1 MPNSWEVI
9 LLCKT
14 PRAWIDRALNSLD
27 IVLLDHAHCEKKAAT
42 TAISLIHKYPERDF
56 FSCLSPLAR
65 EELLHFEQVSL
76 LLEKRKI
83 PYRNLKSG
91 RYALS
96 LHENISTAEPN
107 RLKDSLLVCA
117 LIEARSCERFV
128 SLAEYLEKPLR
139 SFYVKLCEAE
149 SRHCDL
155 YLNLYRDLFKEDCK
169 ARLKPLAQLE
179 SDLINTPDSLFRFHS
194 GF

>member
-1 MPNSWEVI
+1 
-9 LLCKT
+9 
-14 PRAWIDRALNSLD
+14 
-27 IVLLDHAHCEKKAAT
+27 VLLDHAHCEKKAAT

-128 SLAEYLEKPLR
+128 SLAEYLEKPLK

-155 YLNLYRDLFKEDCK
+155 YLNLYQDLFKEDCK

-179 SDLINTPDSLFRFHS
+179 SDLINTPDSLFRLHS